1 MVLGMRVKRYSVA
14 ALAFVLLL
22 LLSGLNEGSSEENPA
37 KGRVE
42 ATYRVDW
49 AGMNLGEFRLNAE
62 FKGSAYKMKAQ
73 GDFSV
78 LAGLV
83 YRASG
88 TTTSTGKMTRLG
100 PEPSRYTLT
109 YKGGDKKETRR
120 MDFNGGG
127 AIKVSIT
134 PKKKQN
140 PLKRVPVTREQLEN
154 ALDPLTAAFLYAR
167 YNGPRGDL
175 KVCHQ
180 TVPVFDGKQ
189 RFDIV
194 LTPKRADRLDATKG
208 PVGLSG
214 LVAVCQV
221 KFKPIGGYRPDHPGI
236 KFMSETDEIEVW
248 LVPLPRTPLYVP
260 YQIFVP
266 TAWGG
271 GSVTLTEIKMNID
284 G

>member
-1 MVLGMRVKRYSVA
+1 MRVKRYSVA
-14 ALAFVLLL
+14 FLALVPFLFLA
-22 LLSGLNEGSSEENPA
+22 GMDEGSGEDRPA

-62 FKGSAYKMKAQ
+62 FKGSAYEMKAQ
-73 GDFSV
+73 GEFSV

-83 YRASG
+83 YRATG

-109 YKGGDKKETRR
+109 FKGGDKKETRR
-120 MDFNGGG
+120 MDFNGDG

-140 PLKRVPVTREQLEN
+140 PLKRVPVTKEQLED
-154 ALDPLTAAFLYAR
+154 ALDPLTAAFLYTR

-180 TVPVFDGKQ
+180 TVPVFDGQQ

-194 LTPKRADRLDATKG
+194 LTPKRADRLDASKG
-208 PVGLSG
+208 PIGLSG
-214 LVAVCQV
+214 PVAVCKV
-221 KFKPIGGYRPDHPGI
+221 KFKPISGYRPDHPGI
-236 KFMSETDEIEVW
+236 KFMSETEEIEVW
-248 LVPLPRTPLYVP
+248 LVSLPRTPLYVP

-266 TAWGG
+266 TAWGRG
-271 GSVTLTEIKMNID
+271 VATLTEIKMNLD
-284 G
+284 D

>member
-1 MVLGMRVKRYSVA
+1 MRVSRYGVVA
-14 ALAFVLLL
+14 LTGLALLL
-22 LLSGLNEGSSEENPA
+22 LVSARDESSGEDNPA
-37 KGRVE
+37 KGRIE

-49 AGMNLGEFRLNAE
+49 AGVNLGEFQLNAA
-62 FKGSAYKMKAQ
+62 FKGSAYEMKAK

-88 TTTSTGKMTRLG
+88 TTTSSGKLTRFG
-100 PEPSRYTLT
+100 PEPSRFTLH
-109 YKGGDKKETRR
+109 YKGGDKKETRLMR
-120 MDFNGGG
+120 FTGGT
-127 AIKVSIT
+127 IKVSIT
-134 PKKKQN
+134 PRKKQN
-140 PLKRVPVTREQLEN
+140 PQKRIPVTKEQLAN
-154 ALDPLTAAFLYAR
+154 ALDPLTAAFLSAR
-167 YNGPRGDL
+167 YDGPRGDL

-194 LTPKRADRLDATKG
+194 LTPKHADRLDATKG

-214 LVAVCQV
+214 PVAVCQV

-236 KFMSETDEIEVW
+236 KLMSETDEIEVW

-266 TAWGG
+266 TAWGR
-271 GSVTLTEIKMNID
+271 GSVTLTEIKMNLD